1 MAKLPHL
8 SRANRSV
15 SDLVRRW
22 WAMRCQKRR
31 RRQGQPELP
40 PLPTVLV
47 GNGSYYA
54 EQEWF
59 NTVFEVQVD
68 LGGWP
73 EAMVEIWL
81 NVNEGGFAFLDL
93 VASDIGEYLHVP
105 AAYGEELLVYKAR
118 YRSATGELG
127 PFSNE
132 LAIQIVI

>member
-1 MAKLPHL
+1 MAKLLHL
-8 SRANRSV
+8 NRPNTRVSKALRAWWV
-15 SDLVRRW
+15 MRR
-22 WAMRCQKRR
+22 QKRR

-54 EQEWF
+54 QQEWF

-93 VASDIGEYLHVP
+93 VASDIGEYLHVL